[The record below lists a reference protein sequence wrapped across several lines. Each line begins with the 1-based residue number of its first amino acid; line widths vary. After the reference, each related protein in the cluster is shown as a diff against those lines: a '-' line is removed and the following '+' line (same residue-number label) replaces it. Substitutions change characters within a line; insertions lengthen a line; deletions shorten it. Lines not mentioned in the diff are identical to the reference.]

1 MSYDESNR
9 VDVRFGDQERLG
21 RLLAEVGERIDDVKG
36 MINPV
41 SDDWPLESGQVGVIP
56 VPSVPPSTAC
66 VLEHPD
72 SGHWMLQYPCG
83 GIFIADLTTGK
94 STF

>member
-1 MSYDESNR
+1 MSYDEPNR
-9 VDVRFGDQERLG
+9 VDVRFGDQERLE

-36 MINPV
+36 MINPA

-56 VPSVPPSTAC
+56 VPSNPPSTAC

-83 GIFIADLTTGK
+83 GIFIADLTSGT